1 MVVETAVGDA
11 GVEAGVP
18 PFDMLLKYELPAV
31 PTFPV
36 LEPGLHFDME

>member
-11 GVEAGVP
+11 GDGAEVP

>member
-31 PTFPV
+31 PVFPV
-36 LEPGLHFDME
+36 LEPGLHFDIE